1 MKCEECNFTSSS
13 KEAIDGHKQ
22 VEHKKAKV
30 DIDNMDQTVM
40 MCDQCD
46 YKCRLNIQL
55 NKHKK
60 KKHKDAQLELKY
72 NCGSCDFAANQLLH
86 VWEHRQSKHPDK
98 IPEFPSR
105 TPKDMILS
113 LIAEQNIDLIEEVE
127 TFRKDVTN
135 SMVEFAD
142 RMEACFLAVGQDIK
156 ESAKTHMKYPMML
169 LPHLMSKLV
178 IWKIQQNLILK

>member
-1 MKCEECNFTSSS
+1 
-13 KEAIDGHKQ
+13 
-22 VEHKKAKV
+22 
-30 DIDNMDQTVM
+30 M

-98 IPEFPSR
+98 IPEFPS
-105 TPKDMILS
+105 
-113 LIAEQNIDLIEEVE
+113 
-127 TFRKDVTN
+127 
-135 SMVEFAD
+135 
-142 RMEACFLAVGQDIK
+142 
-156 ESAKTHMKYPMML
+156 KTL
-169 LPHLMSKLV
+169 R
-178 IWKIQQNLILK
+178 I